1 MGISDKFPELKRSI
15 DDFLEDEEG
24 SITRKKALMLGS
36 MILVFGLAMAQDV
49 YATHRTHYTHRTHS
63 THRTSNHHGSHTS
76 HVSYSDS
83 SNYGSTTT
91 RSGRDWPDLSSVQ
104 TIKTPELPTKESVA
118 GITSLQLEQV
128 NSLNHQTPADTTG
141 TDVDSS
147 IMQLPPDTPNPNK
160 N

>member
-63 THRTSNHHGSHTS
+63 THRTSNHHGSHSS
-76 HVSYSDS
+76 HS
-83 SNYGSTTT
+83 SSHSNHDNHYTHGSH
-91 RSGRDWPDLSSVQ
+91 SSH
-104 TIKTPELPTKESVA
+104 S
-118 GITSLQLEQV
+118 
-128 NSLNHQTPADTTG
+128 
-141 TDVDSS
+141 
-147 IMQLPPDTPNPNK
+147 
-160 N
+160 